1 MFILDG
7 FKAIRVQWCGVFLSK
22 HIPQVLVMQT
32 HILERTVRGERV
44 TECMMLQKKKKK
56 YMIWLIV
63 IGDEWEAV
71 GLGGSRGQKEITG
84 TRKLGNWD
92 SLV

>member
-1 MFILDG
+1 
-7 FKAIRVQWCGVFLSK
+7 
-22 HIPQVLVMQT
+22 
-32 HILERTVRGERV
+32 
-44 TECMMLQKKKKK
+44 
-56 YMIWLIV
+56 MIWLIV
-63 IGDEWEAV
+63 IGDEWETV